1 LLKWPAVEDAT
12 TARAGFRQTVEAA
25 DRDGRAIVLPGVY
38 DALSARLAADAGYE
52 AIYVTGAG
60 LANSRLG
67 VPDIGLVS
75 FDALLDHVT
84 ALADVVDVP
93 LVVDADTGFGNAV
106 TVTRTV
112 RLLERAG
119 AAAIQLEDQVFPKR
133 CGHFEG
139 KEFVSTEEMVS
150 KLRAAA
156 DSRRDPNVLLVG
168 RTDARAT
175 EGLDAAIARAL
186 AYRDA
191 GADVTFVEAPTSVDE
206 LRQVGRRIPGPKLA
220 NMVEGGAT
228 PVLSAAELAELGFS
242 IALFANAALRS
253 AQKAVTA
260 TLTELRRTGTTTGVL
275 DQMATWQERQ
285 EAVGKSEYDE
295 LERRYSS

>member
-1 LLKWPAVEDAT
+1 VADGDS
-12 TARAGFRQTVEAA
+12 ARARFKQAVDAA
-25 DRDGRAIVLPGVY
+25 DRDGRAILLPGVY
-38 DALSARLAADAGYE
+38 DALSARLAQDAGFE

-75 FDALLDHVT
+75 FDTLLDHVT
-84 ALADVVDVP
+84 ALSDVVDVP

-139 KEFVSTEEMVS
+139 KEFVSSEEMVA
-150 KLRAAA
+150 KIRAAA
-156 DSRRDPNVLLVG
+156 DSRRDPNLLIVG

-191 GADVTFVEAPTSVDE
+191 GADVIFVEAPTSVEE
-206 LRQVGRRIPGPKLA
+206 LREVGRRVPGPKLA

-228 PVLSAAELAELGFS
+228 PILSAVELGEMGFA

-260 TLTELRRTGTTTGVL
+260 TLEQLLREGTTSGLL
-275 DQMATWQERQ
+275 DRMASWQERQ
-285 EAVGKSEYDE
+285 EAVGKSDYDE

>member
-1 LLKWPAVEDAT
+1 M
-12 TARAGFRQTVEAA
+12 
-25 DRDGRAIVLPGVY
+25 
-38 DALSARLAADAGYE
+38 
-52 AIYVTGAG
+52 
-60 LANSRLG
+60 
-67 VPDIGLVS
+67 
-75 FDALLDHVT
+75 
-84 ALADVVDVP
+84 
-93 LVVDADTGFGNAV
+93 
-106 TVTRTV
+106 

-139 KEFVSTEEMVS
+139 KAFVSSEEMVS
-150 KLRAAA
+150 KIRAAA
-156 DSRRDPNVLLVG
+156 DSRRDPNLLIVG

-206 LRQVGRRIPGPKLA
+206 LREVGRRVPGPKLA

-228 PVLSAAELAELGFS
+228 PILSAAELGELGFA

-253 AQKAVTA
+253 AQKAVSA
-260 TLTELRRTGTTTGVL
+260 TLEELLREGTTTGLL
-275 DQMATWQERQ
+275 DRMATWQERQ
-285 EAVGKSEYDE
+285 DAVGKSEYDE